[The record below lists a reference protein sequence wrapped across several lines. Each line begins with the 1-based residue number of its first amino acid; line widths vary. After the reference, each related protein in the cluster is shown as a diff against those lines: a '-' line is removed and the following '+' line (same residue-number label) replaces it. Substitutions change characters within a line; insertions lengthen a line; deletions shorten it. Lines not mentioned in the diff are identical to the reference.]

1 MTTLLTVRLAYVD
14 PDLEDHDLG
23 RISHEVRPR
32 DLWESL
38 PDRDTDADEYLI
50 VTLWEEDERRRV
62 LRDEREV
69 EWRIAD
75 ALVEG
80 RLEELLENVRAD
92 PRVPLA

>member
-1 MTTLLTVRLAYVD
+1 MATLLTLRLAYVD

-23 RISHEVRPR
+23 RITHEVRPA
-32 DLWESL
+32 DVWHSL
-38 PDRDTDADEYLI
+38 PDLDTDADEYLI
-50 VTLWEEDERRRV
+50 VTLWEEDERRRI

-80 RLEELLENVRAD
+80 QLEDLLAGRGVS
-92 PRVPLA
+92 LAP